1 MRAIYVIT
9 KPGSDLDGQDWTVE
23 GDTFDA
29 VVERKASLEKSFGW
43 TLTLVGTKE
52 GSVFRPSLPY
62 EQLPW
67 WAQQWVDERAPK
79 VTVRSAKRRGPRRGR
94 AA

>member
-1 MRAIYVIT
+1 MRAIYLIT

-29 VVERKASLEKSFGW
+29 VVERKAALERSFGW
-43 TLTLVGTKE
+43 VLTFVGTKE
-52 GSVFRPSLPY
+52 GIVFRPALPY

-67 WAQQWVDERAPK
+67 WAQQWVDEQAPK
-79 VTVRSAKRRGPRRGR
+79 HLARPAKPRGSRRGR